1 MEGFQVGNKL
11 VATPGLTQEDIAKM
25 EAEKAKEDK
34 MLQGVTEETLQI
46 ALTPE
51 QQEAITQVYQ
61 AIDLSDGAMITTY
74 GLEDAKALDHLTEK
88 SLSHVRK

>member
-61 AIDLSDGAMITTY
+61 AIDLSDGAMII
-74 GLEDAKALDHLTEK
+74 
-88 SLSHVRK
+88 

>member
-51 QQEAITQVYQ
+51 QKEAITQVYQ

-74 GLEDAKALDHLTEK
+74 GLEDAKALD
-88 SLSHVRK
+88 